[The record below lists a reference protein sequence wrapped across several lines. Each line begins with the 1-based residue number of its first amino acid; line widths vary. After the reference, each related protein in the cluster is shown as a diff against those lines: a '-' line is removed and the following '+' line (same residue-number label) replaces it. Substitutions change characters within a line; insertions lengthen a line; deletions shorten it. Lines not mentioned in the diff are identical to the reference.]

1 MTMYSLSELP
11 LGFGWK
17 TAIELAFKVDNP
29 STLLFFHDRSR
40 DVTFSFIEFSLD
52 GLDSVEIYYLPLE
65 FL

>member
-17 TAIELAFKVDNP
+17 SAMELVFKVGSP
-29 STLLFFHDRSR
+29 STLLFFYDRSR
-40 DVTFSFIEFSLD
+40 AATGSAIEFNLD